1 MSDKTPMEMFNELIR
16 MGFVVPAATEPSDLM
31 EPTAYITVPTSLAFV
46 TPPIPP
52 LIPEEKHQDA
62 ALGQRPKGNPKGKRR
77 PRHR

>member
-52 LIPEEKHQDA
+52 LIPEES
-62 ALGQRPKGNPKGKRR
+62 
-77 PRHR
+77 